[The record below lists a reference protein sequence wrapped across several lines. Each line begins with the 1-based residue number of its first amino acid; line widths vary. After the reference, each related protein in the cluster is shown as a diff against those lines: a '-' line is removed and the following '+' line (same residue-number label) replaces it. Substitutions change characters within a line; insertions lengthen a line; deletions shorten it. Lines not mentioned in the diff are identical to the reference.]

1 MLLILCWFALRHI
14 LLYTF
19 SAQPATAYPAAAPTA
34 YVAQPA
40 HQAAYATAAP
50 RAAQSYD
57 AYQTTHTAGQYA
69 YATRTQVVVGVSVGR
84 D

>member
-1 MLLILCWFALRHI
+1 MRHI